1 MKEVA
6 RYTEP
11 YLAHIAKGLLESE
24 GINAFVLNEN
34 SSLPGICN
42 MYDGAIKLVVSDED
56 YDLALK
62 VLAADSS
69 SE

>member
-11 YLAHIAKGLLESE
+11 YLAHIARGLLESE
-24 GINAFVLNEN
+24 GIMAEVLNEN
-34 SSLPGICN
+34 SSLPGFCN
-42 MYDGAIKLVVSDED
+42 MYDGAIKLVVRDED

-62 VLAADSS
+62 VLATDSS

>member
-1 MKEVA
+1 
-6 RYTEP
+6 
-11 YLAHIAKGLLESE
+11 
-24 GINAFVLNEN
+24 
-34 SSLPGICN
+34 